1 MEKNIKV
8 DCFLPF
14 IEDANLEAVIADAQ
28 SCVKVNSVTV
38 FFSRSIEQKSTSLIN
53 IDTILVDDIFSTANM
68 KLMAEHTNSEYLLFC
83 FNKGKNPLVAMLL
96 SDCLQLQYLPM
107 LLWYIA
113 IVSQWKITNL

>member
-83 FNKGKNPLVAMLL
+83 FNKGKLTIGSNAIERLLAVAVSTDAVM
-96 SDCLQLQYLPM
+96 
-107 LLWYIA
+107 
-113 IVSQWKITNL
+113 VSQRKITNL

>member
-38 FFSRSIEQKSTSLIN
+38 FF
-53 IDTILVDDIFSTANM
+53 FS
-68 KLMAEHTNSEYLLFC
+68 KY
-83 FNKGKNPLVAMLL
+83 
-96 SDCLQLQYLPM
+96 
-107 LLWYIA
+107 
-113 IVSQWKITNL
+113 